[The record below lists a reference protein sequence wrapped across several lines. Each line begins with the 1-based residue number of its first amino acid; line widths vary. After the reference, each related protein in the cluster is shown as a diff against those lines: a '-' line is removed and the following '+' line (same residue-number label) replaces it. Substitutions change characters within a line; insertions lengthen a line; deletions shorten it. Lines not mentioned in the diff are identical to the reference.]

1 METHPIESLMKSTLE
16 NLKTMIDV
24 NTVVGDPIKSHDGT
38 LIIPISKVTLG
49 FASGG
54 SEFCKDR
61 SREDNDKYPFGG
73 GSGSGV
79 SVKPVAFLIIKNDL
93 VRLLPVDQQN
103 INIFDRVLDQI
114 PGIINLFKTSED
126 NSNTEKDNHC
136 KKHESEEE

>member
-1 METHPIESLMKSTLE
+1 MKSTLE

-38 LIIPISKVTLG
+38 LIIPISKVSLG

-54 SEFCKDR
+54 SEFHKSH
-61 SREDNDKYPFGG
+61 SREDNDNYPFGG

-79 SVKPVAFLIIKNDL
+79 SVKPVAFLIIKDDM

-114 PGIINLFKTSED
+114 PNIINLFKNSED
-126 NSNTEKDNHC
+126 KNSTGKDTYC
-136 KKHESEEE
+136 KSNESEEE